1 MTKAGLNTGTA
12 AGNIGSSAGKSILGS
27 ASTAL
32 PVLGTAYGLYNTIGG
47 FAGMKNNVT
56 SASDLL
62 NRSSKFNQSVNGV

>member
-32 PVLGTAYGLYNTIGG
+32 SALGTAYGLYNTIGG